1 MEKVSFTYDPLV
13 LTKLSLQ
20 VHLENTYRA
29 SEEEAEGLGHPKSL
43 RYALFEYMRTV
54 TDAEIEA
61 LLETYAAA
69 EDVTEIT
76 LEKPQLE
83 RIAHHLLQTERF
95 KALHFDNQVKGND
108 GLGVAEPATQRFVPC
123 ELAEHWDTLGVML
136 QSGHGDYG
144 AAFTEIMRGN
154 ETEHAGITTEM
165 LDSYVTENFV
175 FVSASVF
182 TQNRLKT
189 KTNTQQKD

>member
-1 MEKVSFTYDPLV
+1 MEKIGFTYDPIV

-29 SEEEAEGLGHPKSL
+29 SEEEAEELGHPKSL
-43 RYALFEYMRTV
+43 RYALFEYMRTA
-54 TDAEIEA
+54 TDAEIET
-61 LLETYAAA
+61 LLDTYAAA
-69 EDVTEIT
+69 EGVTEIT

-95 KALHFDNQVKGND
+95 KALRFDHQIKGTD

-144 AAFTEIMRGN
+144 AAFTEIMRGHQ
-154 ETEHAGITTEM
+154 TEHAGITTEM
-165 LDSYVTENFV
+165 LDAYVTQNFV
-175 FVSASVF
+175 FVSASGF
-182 TQNRLKT
+182 TKNRLKT
-189 KTNTQQKD
+189 PKNTQ